1 MKTQRRGGRVTR
13 HKGGVA
19 GFALGAVLVTLPFP
33 AYAQCITDGTTA
45 TCTGNVLDGVIDGVD
60 FFAPPVSIIEI
71 FDIIGNITPAV
82 GVNGLLAQTSGA
94 NEPLVIAIDIAP
106 FSIVTQGSM
115 TEGIRAETDGDNS
128 DLTLTNR
135 SAIITDGLESRGI
148 FAQTNGNNSD
158 LTLAN
163 RGTITTQG
171 DFALGI
177 FARSQGTDSS
187 VSIDNWGAITT
198 DGFEGSGILGRS
210 LGANSPVA
218 ITNFGAITT
227 HDYLSRGILA
237 QSNNSNSGVTVINR
251 GVITTLRAESRGIDA
266 TIEGTANNSP
276 ITIENWARIATAGD
290 GADGIFTLSEGGF
303 NPITVTNLG
312 GITTWGDYSEGI
324 VSDSVGNN
332 NPVAINN
339 LGVIT
344 TRGIHAEGLQADS
357 RGADSPV
364 TINNRETITT
374 WEEFAEGIVGDSN
387 GADSPVTINN
397 WGAITTQGR
406 HSDAIEGLISESN
419 SPITINNREVIATQ
433 GDYADGIIA
442 VTGSTSTPAS
452 NNSSIGVNN
461 WAAITTRG
469 ELAHGIL
476 TEAYSADS
484 PIIVNNRA
492 DVIANGP
499 DADGIRAIAVD
510 ASSPVMINLDGGIV
524 RGGTG
529 DGSGVDLEA
538 VVGLSTV
545 NVFAGTTVTTLGNNA
560 IEGGGGDTINNWG
573 IVTGN
578 VDLGGGTNIF
588 NNRTGGLFNAGTTVN
603 LGGVHLLTN
612 DGTFAPDGVGT
623 LGTANVTGNFVQS
636 GSGNLATDI
645 RFGSLF
651 ADLTYVSGTSSL
663 AGQVVPN
670 IVDPISVQAGT
681 EQAIIFTSAGGV
693 TNAGLTVEDTAVID
707 YELLFPDGFSVVLGA
722 TVDFVPT
729 GLNQNQTSVAQA
741 INAIQ
746 TTGGSAAVAPVVG
759 GLVRV
764 PDLSGLA
771 DAYDQ
776 LGPEIYLANGVT
788 TLFSSL
794 DFTDD
799 LMSCETRQTGNVFI
813 AEGQCVWAQFAG
825 HWFDQDQTGQTIGFD
840 QSAARLSGGV
850 QAELTP
856 DWRIGM
862 AFGYEHGNLDT
873 QGGRQTSQ
881 SDTVHG
887 GAAIKYTRSNALLAA
902 AVSAGHGW
910 YDTTRDLAFG
920 NFAGQATASH
930 EISHVSSR
938 LRGAFAFTH
947 GAGYIKPMVDL
958 NVSWIDMGGISESG
972 GNGAGLTVNGSEET
986 VLSFSPAV
994 AFGWQRETAEG
1005 TLVRPHLQVGMTVF
1019 DDPGF
1024 ATVSSFSIAPAGTPD
1039 IRTTMDTDRVIGE
1052 IAAGLDLLAANGAVV
1067 KVLYEGQVGETT
1079 LQHSGTL
1086 RLSKPF

>member
-19 GFALGAVLVTLPFP
+19 GIALGAVLFTLPFP
-33 AYAQCITDGTTA
+33 AYAQCITDGTTV

-71 FDIIGNITPAV
+71 FDITGNITPAV

-135 SAIITDGLESRGI
+135 SAIITDGIESPGI

-158 LTLAN
+158 LTLTN
-163 RGTITTQG
+163 RGAIATQG
-171 DFALGI
+171 EFTLGI
-177 FARSQGTDSS
+177 VARSQGTDGS
-187 VSIDNWGAITT
+187 VAVDNWGAITT

-237 QSNNSNSGVTVINR
+237 QSNKSNSGVTVINR

-312 GITTWGDYSEGI
+312 GITTWGDNSEGI

-332 NPVAINN
+332 SPVAINN
-339 LGVIT
+339 LGV
-344 TRGIHAEGLQADS
+344 
-357 RGADSPV
+357 
-364 TINNRETITT
+364 
-374 WEEFAEGIVGDSN
+374 
-387 GADSPVTINN
+387 
-397 WGAITTQGR
+397 
-406 HSDAIEGLISESN
+406 
-419 SPITINNREVIATQ
+419 
-433 GDYADGIIA
+433 
-442 VTGSTSTPAS
+442 
-452 NNSSIGVNN
+452 
-461 WAAITTRG
+461 ITTRG

-499 DADGIRAIAVD
+499 DADGIRAIVLD

-588 NNRTGGLFNAGTTVN
+588 NNRIGGLFNAGTTVN

-612 DGTFAPDGVGT
+612 DGIFAPDGVGT

-651 ADLTYVSGTSSL
+651 ADLTNVSGTSSL

-670 IVDPISVQAGT
+670 VVDPISVQAGT

-693 TNAGLTVEDTAVID
+693 TNAGLSVVDTAVID
-707 YELLFPDGFSVVLGA
+707 YELLFPDGFSIVLGA

-729 GLNQNQTSVAQA
+729 GLNPNQTSVAQA
-741 INAIQ
+741 VNAIQ

-788 TLFSSL
+788 TLFAGL
-794 DFTDD
+794 DFTDN

-813 AEGQCVWAQFAG
+813 AEGQCLWAQFAG

-887 GAAIKYTRSNALLAA
+887 GAAIKYTRGNALLAA

-972 GNGAGLTVNGSEET
+972 GNGAGLTVNGTEET
-986 VLSFSPAV
+986 VLSVSPAV
-994 AFGWQRETAEG
+994 AFGWQHETADG
-1005 TLVRPHLQVGMTVF
+1005 TLVRPHLQVGVTVF
-1019 DDPGF
+1019 DDPEF
-1024 ATVSSFSIAPAGTPD
+1024 AAVSSFSAAPAGTPA

-1052 IAAGLDLLAANGAVV
+1052 IAAGLDLLAANDTVV
-1067 KVLYEGQVGETT
+1067 KVLYEGQVGQTT
-1079 LQHSGTL
+1079 LQHSGSV
-1086 RLSKPF
+1086 RLGKPF